1 MRRAETWKK
10 VARAPNPKWVTTRSK
25 KEKGGNGNP
34 NKRKGVD
41 FFTVRKGVDCSTKK
55 QIRSWLPVQ
64 KLRPRKIWNEMLDC
78 KSAYLNTQCDPPNF
92 PAQAKIGA
100 MSQVHAREWNGT
112 QKRKEGQLGKL
123 TLKHQNGG
131 WQLHD
136 LAKTDQEASSD
147 IPGWDQCK
155 EREGGEI
162 LFGGH
167 LTSTDL
173 NSHGIV
179 YEREREG
186 DRALAGERVNSN
198 FKPAD
203 CFGTSK
209 L

>member
-1 MRRAETWKK
+1 
-10 VARAPNPKWVTTRSK
+10 
-25 KEKGGNGNP
+25 
-34 NKRKGVD
+34 
-41 FFTVRKGVDCSTKK
+41 
-55 QIRSWLPVQ
+55 
-64 KLRPRKIWNEMLDC
+64 
-78 KSAYLNTQCDPPNF
+78 
-92 PAQAKIGA
+92 
-100 MSQVHAREWNGT
+100 
-112 QKRKEGQLGKL
+112 
-123 TLKHQNGG
+123 
-131 WQLHD
+131 